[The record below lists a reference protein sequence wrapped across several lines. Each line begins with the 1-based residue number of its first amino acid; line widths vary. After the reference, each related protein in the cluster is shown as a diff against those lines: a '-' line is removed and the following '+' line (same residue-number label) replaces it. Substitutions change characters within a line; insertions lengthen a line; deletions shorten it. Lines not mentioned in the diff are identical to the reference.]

1 MTEAQ
6 IFETG
11 GVRVQASRQP
21 DGSWIGQVL
30 DRQLPQLTAGS
41 LPELKEQCRSMLAEL
56 AANEAAD
63 DVPGTVRRDALLQG
77 GISATGPVAVSEG
90 DLGFQPV
97 VPGPDEEDWED

>member
-11 GVRVQASRQP
+11 GVRVQATQQP
-21 DGSWIGQVL
+21 DGSWTGLVL
-30 DRQLPQLTAGS
+30 DRQLPQLVADS
-41 LPELKEQCRSMLAEL
+41 LAELKEQCRSMLAEL

-63 DVPGTVRRDALLQG
+63 DVPGTVRGEALLHG
-77 GISATGPVAVSEG
+77 GIASTGPVAVSEG